1 MGCLQNRNRVTYM
14 YLQNLLIGHRL
25 CSGDRRLGIRIG
37 IVFGEQDQGLR
48 IWDRDQGFGLEL
60 GIGIWIGDWDS
71 TTLSISSLDNLR
83 WWIDEVQKVILSGG
97 EFTFLQNIQIKNT
110 FVIEYKNAK
119 RSYTN
124 GLMMS
129 VDDQRI
135 AKPMEASII
144 VSTL

>member
-1 MGCLQNRNRVTYM
+1 M
-14 YLQNLLIGHRL
+14 
-25 CSGDRRLGIRIG
+25 
-37 IVFGEQDQGLR
+37 
-48 IWDRDQGFGLEL
+48 